1 MILTEK
7 NQPVKEITHQDI
19 YNLYDLWERLQS
31 WQEILTVVDTYFSDK
46 TTPVNKQQIVRKY
59 YACSKVFNLFYQD
72 YHQSMSKI
80 EELLEDLRNRKK
92 VLWDQKAILL
102 DSEGEERSI

>member
-7 NQPVKEITHQDI
+7 NQPIKEITHQDI

-46 TTPVNKQQIVRKY
+46 TTPVNKQQIARKY
-59 YACSKVFNLFYQD
+59 YACSKVFNLFYHD

-80 EELLEDLRNRKK
+80 EELLEELRNRKK
-92 VLWDQKAILL
+92 VLRTENAILL